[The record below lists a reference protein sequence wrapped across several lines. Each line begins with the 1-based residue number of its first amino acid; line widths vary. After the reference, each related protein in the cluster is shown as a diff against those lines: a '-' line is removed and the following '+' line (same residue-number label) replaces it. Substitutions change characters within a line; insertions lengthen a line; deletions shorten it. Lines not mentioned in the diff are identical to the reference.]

1 MSIASA
7 KAYIDK
13 AHPKRDGKCS
23 VYIRVIS
30 RRKHKSYKTGIS
42 LTTKEFERA
51 MTAKR
56 RTAEETKHYRKMQ
69 AFERKANDVIEKLP
83 FFTFP
88 KFEELYL
95 SNREA
100 IDSISFAFDKYAKEL
115 REQDRLG
122 TAVSYEVAKKSL
134 ENFKKD
140 LKFADISPELLTK
153 YENWMLK
160 QGRSKTTIGIYL
172 RNLRTL
178 FNRANIDKSLY
189 PFGEGRGKYSI
200 PTSKNI
206 KKALTLEEIS
216 KLYNYKVPEGLTKR
230 VAKSM
235 AMARDY
241 WIFIYLCNGLNVKD
255 LCLLKQKNIEG
266 NILKYER
273 AKTKRSKKESEEIV
287 ISLKKE
293 AKAIIK
299 KWGVKNIYPEAY
311 VFPHLQEGMTAEQ
324 ERNAIQ
330 LLTSLINKYVKM
342 IAKEVGIKKPVT
354 TYYARHSFATILRNS
369 GATTEFISEALGH
382 SNLKTTKSYLAS
394 FETEKIHETTDALTA
409 FAK

>member
-13 AHPKRDGKCS
+13 AHPKKDGKCS

-42 LTTKEFERA
+42 LTNKEFERA

-56 RTAEETKHYRKMQ
+56 RTAEETKNHRKIQ
-69 AFERKANDVIEKLP
+69 SFEKKANDVIETLP

-95 SNREA
+95 SNRDVVNNIA
-100 IDSISFAFDKYAKEL
+100 SAFEQYIREL
-115 REQDRLG
+115 REQDRIG
-122 TAVSYEVAKKSL
+122 TAESYEVAKNSIEK
-134 ENFKKD
+134 FKAG
-140 LKFADISPELLTK
+140 LKFADITPRVLTN

-160 QGRSKTTIGIYL
+160 QGRSKSTIGIYL
-172 RNLRTL
+172 RSLRAI
-178 FNRANIDKSLY
+178 FNRANIDRSIY
-189 PFGEGRGKYSI
+189 PFGEGKGKYSI
-200 PTSKNI
+200 PTSRNI
-206 KKALTLEEIS
+206 KKALTLEEIA
-216 KLYNYKVPEGLTKR
+216 KLFHYKAKKGTPEQM
-230 VAKSM
+230 AK
-235 AMARDY
+235 DY

-266 NILKYER
+266 DILRYER
-273 AKTKRSKKESEEIV
+273 SKTIRSKKQSEEII
-287 ISLKKE
+287 ISLKPE

-311 VFPHLQEGMTAEQ
+311 VFPHLDKGMTAVRQ
-324 ERNAIQ
+324 RDIVKQVTAN
-330 LLTSLINKYVKM
+330 INKYIKR

-382 SNLKTTKSYLAS
+382 SDLKTTKSYLAG
-394 FETEKIHETTDALTA
+394 FETEKIHQTTDALTA